1 MSHEA
6 PDEADDLE
14 TGGSVPSNPEERP
27 SAEVPPELD
36 GLRLDAAA
44 AKLFEDHSRSR
55 LKQWIDDGQLL
66 VNGQP
71 VSRGRDPV
79 RTGDVLQLLADVPEA
94 NYDIEAQDLPIDV
107 VWADDAL
114 AVIRKPAGLTV
125 HPGAGQRNGTL
136 QNALLHHFP
145 QTAHVPRA
153 GIVHR
158 LDKDTSGLLV
168 VALTPVAHTRLVEA
182 LADRDIGREYDALVT
197 GAIVAGSTID
207 AHIGRH
213 PRDRLKM
220 AVTTAGRRAVTHYR
234 VSERFKY
241 HTLLRVKLET
251 GRTHQ
256 IRVHLSHLKWPIV
269 GDSLYGGRV
278 ARGVGMSE
286 SLRAALLAFPRQALH
301 ARELQLEHP
310 ITGEPLH
317 FTAEPPED
325 FQKLLEALRREER
338 RLQQP

>member
-1 MSHEA
+1 MSTEA
-6 PDEADDLE
+6 PDDLDDLE
-14 TGGSVPSNPEERP
+14 SGGSVPQDSGRP
-27 SAEVPPELD
+27 TAEVTPELD

-44 AKLFEDHSRSR
+44 ARLFEGHSRSR
-55 LKQWIDDGQLL
+55 IQQWMEEGSLL
-66 VNGQP
+66 VNGAP
-71 VSRGRDPV
+71 VKRLRDLA
-79 RTGDVLQLLADVPEA
+79 RTGDRLELLADAPEA
-94 NYDIEAQDLPIDV
+94 NYDVTPQDLPIDV
-107 VWADDAL
+107 AYADDAI
-114 AVIRKPAGLTV
+114 AIIRKPAGLTV

-145 QTAHVPRA
+145 QTLNVPRA

-168 VALTPVAHTRLVEA
+168 VALTPIAHTRLVEA

-234 VSERFKY
+234 VQERFKH

-256 IRVHLSHLKWPIV
+256 IRVHLAHLKWPIV
-269 GDSLYGGRV
+269 GDSLYGGRI

-286 SLRAALLAFPRQALH
+286 KLRSALLAFPRQALH
-301 ARELQLEHP
+301 ARELHLEHP
-310 ITGEPLH
+310 ISGELMH
-317 FTAEPPED
+317 FSAEPPED
-325 FQKLLEALRREER
+325 FQAMLELLRREER
-338 RLQQP
+338 RNNAG